1 MATVKQILQTK
12 GGLVYSA
19 PPTATVLEALQMMD
33 SRGIGAVLVMEG
45 EHVKGIFSER
55 DYARR
60 VVLRGK
66 SELVPISDV
75 MTRGVYYV
83 GPDDTLETCLAQ
95 MTDKHIR
102 HLPVVESGKVIGL
115 VSIGDVVKAVIS
127 DQKLLIAGLENYILG
142 REHQT

>member
-1 MATVKQILQTK
+1 MATVKQILRTK
-12 GGLVYSA
+12 GGLVYSV

-102 HLPVVESGKVIGL
+102 HRAVLESGKVIGL

>member
-12 GGLVYSA
+12 GGLVYSV

-102 HLPVVESGKVIGL
+102 HLPVVDGEEL
-115 VSIGDVVKAVIS
+115 VGMISIGDVMR
-127 DQKLLIAGLENYILG
+127 DILYRQREELKKFEG
-142 REHQT
+142 RGTRA